1 MTSLVRLSLTH
12 FRNYQQLEL
21 DFPSRL
27 TLLQGDNAQGKTNL
41 LEAIFL
47 LSTSKP
53 VHAQLERE
61 VVDWRAQEEPIPY
74 CRVAA
79 QVVSGD
85 SGKNARASWR
95 LCMRRARMA
104 STSRSR

>member
-1 MTSLVRLSLTH
+1 M
-12 FRNYQQLEL
+12 
-21 DFPSRL
+21 

-41 LEAIFL
+41 LEAIYL

-79 QVVSGD
+79 QVIGGD
-85 SGKNARASWR
+85 DGQARTLELEVVYAPR
-95 LCMRRARMA
+95 QTA
-104 STSRSR
+104 